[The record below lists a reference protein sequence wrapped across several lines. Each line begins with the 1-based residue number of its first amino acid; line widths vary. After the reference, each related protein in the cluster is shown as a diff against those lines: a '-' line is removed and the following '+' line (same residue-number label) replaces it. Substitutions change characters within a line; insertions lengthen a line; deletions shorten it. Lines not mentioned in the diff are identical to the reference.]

1 HFRGLLGCDT
11 GRHQR
16 AVDLAMAAA
25 QLRHEV
31 VHLRIEVR
39 QDRRAQLARAED
51 VLEQPGAP
59 VARRPLRDPDAGMAR
74 PGTAAEAPIANLV
87 RREVAHL
94 AAEVRRT
101 HGRCWRLP
109 SIRFGRTLDSAIRLP
124 TRPAA
129 PLTGKPYP
137 WTSRRMTRS
146 TRICIP

>member
-1 HFRGLLGCDT
+1 MRYRFILLLPSTTTRRPVDLEGVGRMAATATDDLLNAWVGARAVERRGLTFGVEQDHFRGLLGCDT

-59 VARRPLRDPDAGMAR
+59 VAR
-74 PGTAAEAPIANLV
+74 
-87 RREVAHL
+87 
-94 AAEVRRT
+94 
-101 HGRCWRLP
+101 
-109 SIRFGRTLDSAIRLP
+109 
-124 TRPAA
+124 
-129 PLTGKPYP
+129 
-137 WTSRRMTRS
+137 
-146 TRICIP
+146 